1 MRKYSWKSSQLKLIT
16 RVITAKDKRASQGL
30 DWEDNVIVIYA
41 TESMLN
47 VTINVPSLIFDYE
60 SMTDSP

>member
-16 RVITAKDKRASQGL
+16 RVITAKDKIASQSL
-30 DWEDNVIVIYA
+30 DWKHNIIVFYA
-41 TESMLN
+41 AESMIN